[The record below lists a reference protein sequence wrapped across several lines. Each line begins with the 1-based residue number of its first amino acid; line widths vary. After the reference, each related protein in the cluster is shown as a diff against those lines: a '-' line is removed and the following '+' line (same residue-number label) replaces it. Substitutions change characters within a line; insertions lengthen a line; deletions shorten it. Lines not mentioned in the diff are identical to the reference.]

1 MTSDAHQ
8 VCYFNETRRSIKRLI
23 KVVFSISIWS
33 AVGLA
38 GQVGSPFEGD
48 LLSHELIVLHY
59 SRRPVGRAASG
70 RYSTALHAAPRRRH
84 KRGRR
89 RRHYQ
94 ALLLHTRY
102 IPERRESLAWF
113 TMATFTL
120 ILWSHVVH
128 IDAIFS

>member
-48 LLSHELIVLHY
+48 LLSRGIA
-59 SRRPVGRAASG
+59 SRRAAVDGCLRCIRPLLGLLGFRHWRAVPPA
-70 RYSTALHAAPRRRH
+70 RRTPPRLST
-84 KRGRR
+84 
-89 RRHYQ
+89 
-94 ALLLHTRY
+94 
-102 IPERRESLAWF
+102 
-113 TMATFTL
+113 MVTFTL

-128 IDAIFS
+128 FDAIFSVNVDAK

>member
-8 VCYFNETRRSIKRLI
+8 VCYFNEARRSIKRLI

-48 LLSHELIVLHY
+48 LLSHELIVLRY

-70 RYSTALHAAPRRRH
+70 RYSAAQDAAVRRRH
-84 KRGRR
+84 
-89 RRHYQ
+89 
-94 ALLLHTRY
+94 
-102 IPERRESLAWF
+102 
-113 TMATFTL
+113 
-120 ILWSHVVH
+120 
-128 IDAIFS
+128 